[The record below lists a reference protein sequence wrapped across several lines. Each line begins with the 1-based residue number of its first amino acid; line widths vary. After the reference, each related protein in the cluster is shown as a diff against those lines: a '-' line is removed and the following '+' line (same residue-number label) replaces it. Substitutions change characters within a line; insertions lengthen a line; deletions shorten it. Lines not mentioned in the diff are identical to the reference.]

1 MYKRQAE
8 EETRLYLRIQNTGR
22 ASISYQAGYLA
33 QDGAQYAE
41 TYNAEAHYEVL
52 PDDILPGVTA
62 TGVVVFPALKDPG
75 ALQIHLQILSE
86 DYTVDFEP
94 FVFSLS

>member
-1 MYKRQAE
+1 M
-8 EETRLYLRIQNTGR
+8 
-22 ASISYQAGYLA
+22 A

-41 TYNAEAHYEVL
+41 TYNAEARYEVL

-62 TGVVVFPALKDPG
+62 TGAVVFPALKGPG

-86 DYTVDFEP
+86 DHAVDFEP